1 VGIVGDSKSTS
12 TAGTAWPQ
20 LLLAALNTATNA
32 DLEYWEEESPRN
44 MASSG
49 ATVASRKSSIDS
61 ELAEH
66 TETVTDILL
75 DLGVNDLSAMPL
87 EAAWKADMLYII
99 DAIATKWPSVRIYVC
114 KPWCR
119 GYTTEANTMAGWI
132 DDIVA
137 LRSTNCKAGHD
148 ERTWLEGGDDGATMT
163 VDGKHYSTPAGQN
176 EAASQWQTLL
186 IFW

>member
-1 VGIVGDSKSTS
+1 MGIVGDSKSIT
-12 TAGTAWPQ
+12 TAETGWPQ
-20 LLLAALNTATNA
+20 ILLPALNAATNSRW
-32 DLEYWEEESPRN
+32 EYWEEELPRN

-75 DLGVNDLSAMPL
+75 DLGVNDLSALPL
-87 EAAWKADMLYII
+87 EATWKADLLYII
-99 DAIATKWPSVRIYVC
+99 DAIATKWPTVRIYIC
-114 KPWCR
+114 KPWCV
-119 GYTTEANTMAGWI
+119 GETADANTMAGWI
-132 DDIVA
+132 DDVIA
-137 LRSTNCKAGHD
+137 LRTTNCKAGHD
-148 ERTWLEGGDDGATMT
+148 ERTWLEGGDNGATMT
-163 VDGKHYSTPAGQN
+163 SDGKHYSTAGHA